1 MEIGDKVFHKDYPT
15 IEGRIV
21 AKQRAYLLVVWD
33 RSRPSAFGGR
43 VRTSRHIPSALK
55 KVN

>member
-1 MEIGDKVFHKDYPT
+1 MEVGDKVVHKDYPT

-21 AKQRAYLLVVWD
+21 QKQKTYLLIVWD
-33 RSRPSAFGGR
+33 RSRPSTFGGR

-55 KVN
+55 SVS

>member
-43 VRTSRHIPSALK
+43 LKTSRHIPSALK

>member
-21 AKQRAYLLVVWD
+21 AKQKTYLLVVWD
-33 RSRPSAFGGR
+33 RSRPSVFGGK

-55 KVN
+55 SAS

>member
-21 AKQRAYLLVVWD
+21 AKQRTYLLVVWD
-33 RSRPSAFGGR
+33 RSRASVFGGR